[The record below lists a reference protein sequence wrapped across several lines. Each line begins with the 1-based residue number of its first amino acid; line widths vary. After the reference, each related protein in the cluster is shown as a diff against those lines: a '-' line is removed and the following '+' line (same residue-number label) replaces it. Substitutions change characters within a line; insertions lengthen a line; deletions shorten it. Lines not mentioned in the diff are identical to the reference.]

1 MDLITANRL
10 QQLRKM
16 NGYSQDV
23 LAEKLGVSR
32 QAVSKWERAESSPDT
47 DNLISLAKLYGLT
60 LDDLL
65 NTSQDVV
72 KINTKPKEKDFKGKV
87 KSLLSKANDFG
98 IYPKTALGMLKFPFV
113 ILVPFLYVAIGA
125 ITGLWHPMWIIFL
138 TIPIYYRIA
147 IACKGNSTKAFLL
160 LLPIPEILV
169 TVFLILGICFGLW
182 KYAWILFLIIP
193 IYYWIVPMMKSNKDD
208 NASDENS
215 NNK

>member
-10 QQLRKM
+10 QQLRKL

-72 KINTKPKEKDFKGKV
+72 KINPAPQKKDFKGKV
-87 KSLLSKANDFG
+87 KSILSKANDFG

-113 ILVPFLYVAIGA
+113 LLVPILYLAISFP
-125 ITGLWHPMWIIFL
+125 TKLWHPMWIIFL
-138 TIPIYYRIA
+138 AIPIYYRVA
-147 IACKGNSTKAFLL
+147 IACKANSKKVFLL
-160 LLPIPEILV
+160 LLPVPEILV
-169 TVFLILGICFGLW
+169 TIFLIIGTVFGAW
-182 KYAWILFLIIP
+182 AYAWIIFLIIP
-193 IYYWIVPMMKSNKDD
+193 FYYWLVPMMKSEKKQSQD
-208 NASDENS
+208 ND
-215 NNK
+215 